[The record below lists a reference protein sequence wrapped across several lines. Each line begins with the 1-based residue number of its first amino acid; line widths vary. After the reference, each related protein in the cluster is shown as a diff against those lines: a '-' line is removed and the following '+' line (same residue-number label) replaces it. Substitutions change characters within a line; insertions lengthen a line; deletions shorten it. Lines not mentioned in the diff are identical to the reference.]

1 MQFEQ
6 KVFTYD
12 WLAPPS
18 YFECFYVFMQKGRTW
33 RFSVCPFY
41 VRVKLLYTPRC
52 KPAESVTVNFFIGDP
67 IFGAPER
74 PTHNRHV
81 CGPVPGTDYMGGT
94 LYRLPDPVL
103 LLRAMKD

>member
-18 YFECFYVFMQKGRTW
+18 YFECYYFFLQKGRTW

-67 IFGAPER
+67 MLVVRDITA
-74 PTHNRHV
+74 TQAV
-81 CGPVPGTDYMGGT
+81 LSGTI
-94 LYRLPDPVL
+94 
-103 LLRAMKD
+103 

>member
-18 YFECFYVFMQKGRTW
+18 YFECFYFFLQKGRTW

-41 VRVKLLYTPRC
+41 VRVKLLYTQRC

-67 IFGAPER
+67 SIRVKIGIKRGTWNGMEWNGGMEYGMER
-74 PTHNRHV
+74 KTIKRH
-81 CGPVPGTDYMGGT
+81 
-94 LYRLPDPVL
+94 LI
-103 LLRAMKD
+103 